1 MLREAGTSV
10 AMGNAAEGALTLTV
24 TVTVTLTLVLT
35 SPHPSPNPNPNRDE
49 GVRAEAQYVVGTNA
63 EDGWVDAMQRY
74 VLDRL

>member
-1 MLREAGTSV
+1 
-10 AMGNAAEGALTLTV
+10 MGNAAEGALTVTLTV
-24 TVTVTLTLVLT
+24 TLALVLT

-49 GVRAEAQYVVGTNA
+49 GVRAEAQHVVGTNA

>member
-1 MLREAGTSV
+1 
-10 AMGNAAEGALTLTV
+10 MGNAA
-24 TVTVTLTLVLT
+24 
-35 SPHPSPNPNPNRDE
+35 E

>member
-1 MLREAGTSV
+1 
-10 AMGNAAEGALTLTV
+10 MGNAAEGALTLTL
-24 TVTVTLTLVLT
+24 TLTLALALALALVLT
-35 SPHPSPNPNPNRDE
+35 SPNPSPSPNPNRDK